1 MKKSTFIV
9 ALMVVFASCQN
20 QNNDFVL
27 KNKQVGKITDTT
39 TIAQMKEL
47 YKNDSI
53 VKKTEG
59 ESAFNAYDEYT
70 IIDKNT
76 KKALMVVSP
85 QRINDETSKISRVD
99 IKSDLFK
106 TKNGISLHSNFG
118 AFKKNQKI
126 GEIEET
132 FKYLLIYIDDLNA
145 TIDMS
150 KDVLPLNA
158 RNDSSIKV
166 DQTMIPD
173 DANIKHF
180 VIFMNE

>member
-1 MKKSTFIV
+1 MKKLTLIV
-9 ALMVVFASCQN
+9 ALIIIFASCQN
-20 QNNDFVL
+20 QNNDYII

-39 TIAQMKEL
+39 TVAQMKDL

-70 IIDKNT
+70 IIDKKTNNVLLLVT
-76 KKALMVVSP
+76 P

-99 IKSDLFK
+99 VKSDLFK
-106 TKNGISLHSNFG
+106 TQKGTNLHSDFG
-118 AFKKNQKI
+118 TFKKNHKI
-126 GEIEET
+126 GKIEET
-132 FKYLLIYIDDLNA
+132 FKYLLIFVDDLNA

-166 DQTMIPD
+166 DETMIPD
-173 DANIKHF
+173 DAKIKHF
-180 VIFMNE
+180 VVFLNE